1 MNLKNRLFLNFLV
14 RFTIFKTILNLVNL
28 ILIRQYLYK
37 RGLKFEDFKYL
48 FKNTKHLTKFVIPQ
62 INFDKKLMFFIILM
76 HFYILMCQNSQYS
89 N

>member
-1 MNLKNRLFLNFLV
+1 MGKETSLRQSFITKNEENTDFSFIKNDSNFLV

-48 FKNTKHLTKFVIPQ
+48 FKNTKHPNI
-62 INFDKKLMFFIILM
+62 
-76 HFYILMCQNSQYS
+76 
-89 N
+89 